1 MRNLDQHHQTLKHA
15 LAGLSDQERAAIEA
29 LTQRLK
35 TTPDR
40 PTREDSDEELMRK
53 AANMFQQLSPAEQ
66 ALLAQL
72 GHSFQ
77 MVLAGGATGG
87 KPTPI
92 PTPPPSES
100 VEPAAPAA
108 APPPEPAGPAGP
120 PSSSQPV

>member
-35 TTPDR
+35 NTPDR

-77 MVLAGGATGG
+77 VVLAGGATGD
-87 KPTPI
+87 KPAPI
-92 PTPPPSES
+92 LTPPSSES
-100 VEPAAPAA
+100 DEPAAPPAA
-108 APPPEPAGPAGP
+108 TPPEPDRPADP
-120 PSSSQPV
+120 PSSSRPV